1 MVYKSSISKKQVFS
15 IVNGKKQFKKN
26 IYLRENLNNNIKFIR
41 HLEIND
47 KSRTLAGFTHNGK
60 MSLKSIKTNG
70 NKLSHKTK
78 TVSKS
83 NDLSKM
89 IRTSLS
95 FNNIRNKRSKSKSS
109 KRKSKSSKS
118 KSSKR
123 KSKSS
128 KSKSKSSK
136 SKSSKR
142 KSKSS
147 KSKSSKSKSSK
158 SKSSKRKSK
167 RSKRKSKKD

>member
-15 IVNGKKQFKKN
+15 IVNGKKHFKKN
-26 IYLRENLNNNIKFIR
+26 IYLRENINNNVKFVR

-95 FNNIRNKRSKSKSS
+95 FNNIRNKRSKS
-109 KRKSKSSKS
+109 
-118 KSSKR
+118 
-123 KSKSS
+123 
-128 KSKSKSSK
+128 SK

-158 SKSSKRKSK
+158 SKRKG
-167 RSKRKSKKD
+167 RKSKKD

>member
-15 IVNGKKQFKKN
+15 IVNGKKHFKKN
-26 IYLRENLNNNIKFIR
+26 IYLRENINNNVKFVR

-47 KSRTLAGFTHNGK
+47 KSRTLAGFTRNGK

-95 FNNIRNKRSKSKSS
+95 FNNIRNKRSKS
-109 KRKSKSSKS
+109 SKSSKS

-128 KSKSKSSK
+128 KSKSK
-136 SKSSKR
+136 R
-142 KSKSS
+142 
-147 KSKSSKSKSSK
+147 
-158 SKSSKRKSK
+158 SK
-167 RSKRKSKKD
+167 RSKR

>member
-95 FNNIRNKRSKSKSS
+95 FNNIRNKRSKSS
-109 KRKSKSSKS
+109 KSKSKS

-123 KSKSS
+123 KS
-128 KSKSKSSK
+128 SKSKSSK
-136 SKSSKR
+136 S

-167 RSKRKSKKD
+167 SKSSKRKSKSKSSKRKSKKD

>member
-47 KSRTLAGFTHNGK
+47 KSRTLACFTHNGK
-60 MSLKSIKTNG
+60 MSLKSIKSNG

-95 FNNIRNKRSKSKSS
+95 FNNIRNKRSKS
-109 KRKSKSSKS
+109 SKS

-128 KSKSKSSK
+128 KRKSKSSKRKSKSKSSK
-136 SKSSKR
+136 SKSSK
-142 KSKSS
+142 SS
-147 KSKSSKSKSSK
+147 KRK

>member
-95 FNNIRNKRSKSKSS
+95 FNNIRNKRSKS
-109 KRKSKSSKS
+109 SKS

-128 KSKSKSSK
+128 KRKSKSSKRKSKSKSSK
-136 SKSSKR
+136 SKSSK
-142 KSKSS
+142 SS
-147 KSKSSKSKSSK
+147 KRK

>member
-15 IVNGKKQFKKN
+15 IVNGKKHFKKN
-26 IYLRENLNNNIKFIR
+26 IYLRENINNNVKFVR

-47 KSRTLAGFTHNGK
+47 KSRTLAGFTRNGK

-109 KRKSKSSKS
+109 K
-118 KSSKR
+118 SKR
-123 KSKSS
+123 KG
-128 KSKSKSSK
+128 
-136 SKSSKR
+136 
-142 KSKSS
+142 
-147 KSKSSKSKSSK
+147 
-158 SKSSKRKSK
+158 
-167 RSKRKSKKD
+167 RKSKKD